1 MKLKIFERWTKMR
14 ADIQQEK
21 NREEYFHP
29 VILPERGFV
38 LLKGEYI
45 PQKIKTEQH
54 EDGIEEIISK
64 NFGRDVIDRIPK
76 EKRTLYTYEQILLE
90 RGAVVFINRT
100 YVNLGEYQIAPKK
113 ILTPTGTLNIPNGVG
128 GLDGNQASGLL
139 KYMND
144 FKRMGTLAIYQVMID
159 PNTKEKRYQDMLL
172 FELNQQLSDR
182 VYYSMK
188 QEQEIVRQERQL
200 KL

>member
-113 ILTPTGTLNIPNGVG
+113 ILTSTGTLNIPNGVG